1 MATSAAPTGAEPVGT
16 LSASGSFTGK
26 VRHIKI
32 ASGYGTAIFYG
43 DFVKLV
49 SSGAVEKD
57 TGTTSLTPVGV
68 FMGCSYTDPSTNQ
81 KTFNQQFPAS
91 TAASDI
97 MAYVLDDP
105 SVLMRMQGDAT
116 LAQTTLGNNVAVV
129 QTAGSTSIGRSKNA
143 VDSSTVATTNTLPLR
158 IIDFVDGPNS
168 SVGDSFTDVI
178 CKFNSGGDATGDS
191 CASHQYQDTT
201 GV

>member
-1 MATSAAPTGAEPVGT
+1 MATTATPMGAEPTDT

-26 VRHIKI
+26 VRHIKV

-49 SSGAVEKD
+49 NTGTVEKD
-57 TGTTSLTPVGV
+57 TGTTAATPVGV
-68 FMGCSYTDPSTNQ
+68 FVGCAFTSPSTGEL
-81 KTFNQQFPAS
+81 TFSQYFPAS

-97 MAYVLDDP
+97 VAYVVDDP
-105 SVLMRMQGDAT
+105 NVLMRMQSDEAI
-116 LAQTTLGNNVAVV
+116 AQTGLGNNVAIV

-143 VDSSTVATTNTLPLR
+143 VDGSSIDTTNTLPLR
-158 IIDFVDGPNS
+158 IIDFVDGPTS
-168 SVGDSFTDVI
+168 AVGDTYTVVI
-178 CKFNSGGDATGDS
+178 VKFNAG
-191 CASHQYQDTT
+191 HQYSNTT

>member
-1 MATSAAPTGAEPVGT
+1 MATTATPMGAEPTDT

-26 VRHIKI
+26 VRHIKV

-49 SSGAVEKD
+49 NTGTVEKD
-57 TGTTSLTPVGV
+57 TGTTTLTPVGV
-68 FMGCSYTDPSTNQ
+68 FVGCAFTSPTTGEL
-81 KTFNQQFPAS
+81 TFSQTFPAS

-97 MAYVLDDP
+97 VAYVVDDP
-105 SVLMRMQGDAT
+105 NVLMRMQSDEAI
-116 LAQTTLGNNVAVV
+116 AQTGLGNNVAVV

-143 VDSSTVATTNTLPLR
+143 VDGSSIDTTNTLPLR

-168 SVGDSFTDVI
+168 AVGDTYTDVI
-178 CKFNSGGDATGDS
+178 VKFNAG
-191 CASHQYQDTT
+191 HQYSNTT

>member
-1 MATSAAPTGAEPVGT
+1 MATTATPMGAEPTDT

-26 VRHIKI
+26 VRHIKV

-49 SSGAVEKD
+49 NTGTVEKD
-57 TGTTSLTPVGV
+57 TGTTTLTPVGV
-68 FMGCSYTDPSTNQ
+68 FVGCAFTSPTTGEL
-81 KTFNQQFPAS
+81 TFSQTFPAS

-97 MAYVLDDP
+97 VAYVVDDP
-105 SVLMRMQGDAT
+105 NVLMRMQSDEAI
-116 LAQTTLGNNVAVV
+116 AQTGLGNNAAVV

-143 VDSSTVATTNTLPLR
+143 VDGSSIATTNTLPLR

-168 SVGDSFTDVI
+168 AVGDAFTDVI
-178 CKFNSGGDATGDS
+178 VKFNAG
-191 CASHQYQDTT
+191 HQYSNTT

>member
-1 MATSAAPTGAEPVGT
+1 MATTATPMGAEPTDT

-26 VRHIKI
+26 VRHIKV

-49 SSGAVEKD
+49 STGTVEKD
-57 TGTTSLTPVGV
+57 TGTTTATPVGV
-68 FMGCSYTDPSTNQ
+68 FVGCAFTSPTTGEL
-81 KTFNQQFPAS
+81 TFSQTFPAS

-97 MAYVLDDP
+97 VAYVVDDP
-105 SVLMRMQGDAT
+105 NVLMRMQSDEAI
-116 LAQTTLGNNVAVV
+116 AQTGLGNNVAVV

-143 VDSSTVATTNTLPLR
+143 VDGSSIATTNTLPLR

-168 SVGDSFTDVI
+168 AVGDTYTDVI
-178 CKFNSGGDATGDS
+178 VKFNVG
-191 CASHQYQDTT
+191 HQYSNTT

>member
-1 MATSAAPTGAEPVGT
+1 MATTATPMGAEPTDT

-26 VRHIKI
+26 VRHIKV

-49 SSGAVEKD
+49 NTGTVEKD
-57 TGTTSLTPVGV
+57 TGTTSATPVGV
-68 FMGCSYTDPSTNQ
+68 FVGCAFTSPSTGEL
-81 KTFNQQFPAS
+81 TFSQTFPAS

-97 MAYVLDDP
+97 VAYVVDDP
-105 SVLMRMQGDAT
+105 NVLMRMQSDEAI
-116 LAQTTLGNNVAVV
+116 AQTGLGNNVAVV

-143 VDSSTVATTNTLPLR
+143 VDGSSIATTNTLPLR
-158 IIDFVDGPNS
+158 IIDFVDGPTS
-168 SVGDSFTDVI
+168 EVGDTYTDVI
-178 CKFNSGGDATGDS
+178 VKFNAG
-191 CASHQYQDTT
+191 HQYSNTT

>member
-1 MATSAAPTGAEPVGT
+1 MATTATPMGAEPTDT

-26 VRHIKI
+26 VRHIKV

-49 SSGAVEKD
+49 NTGTVEKD
-57 TGTTSLTPVGV
+57 TGTATLTPVGV
-68 FMGCSYTDPSTNQ
+68 FVGCAFTSPTTGEL
-81 KTFNQQFPAS
+81 TFSQTFPAS

-97 MAYVLDDP
+97 VAYVVDDP
-105 SVLMRMQGDAT
+105 NVLMRMQSDEAI
-116 LAQTTLGNNVAVV
+116 AQTGLGNNVAVV

-143 VDSSTVATTNTLPLR
+143 VDGSSINTTNTLPLR

-168 SVGDSFTDVI
+168 AVGDAFTDVI
-178 CKFNSGGDATGDS
+178 VKFNAG
-191 CASHQYQDTT
+191 HQYSNTT